1 VSTEPLLTVEGLKT
15 HFHTEDGTVRA
26 VDGVDFDVRRGETV
40 AIVGESGSGKTV
52 TSESVTKIIDIP
64 PGEIVEG
71 SVTFDGMELSSMSSQ
86 ELQSIRGERIS
97 GNPGGERP
105 HRRLPP
111 RVLWGNETTRVDRD
125 GARARPGPVDRRRAD
140 DRA

>member
-1 VSTEPLLTVEGLKT
+1 MSTEPLLTVEGLKT
-15 HFHTEDGTVRA
+15 HFHTEEGTVKA

-64 PGEIVEG
+64 PGEIAEG
-71 SVTFDGMELSSMSSQ
+71 SVTFDGMELSSMSSK

-97 GNPGGERP
+97 TKTGSRSGNAAGR
-105 HRRLPP
+105 
-111 RVLWGNETTRVDRD
+111 WSTCSI
-125 GARARPGPVDRRRAD
+125 AREFRRRA
-140 DRA
+140 RASTTTHTSSPAG